1 MAEKKQGEKT
11 SKLVNVTINL
21 PQVYLWNIDKLR
33 EHGLFNSRSEVIRAA
48 IKEFLDRE
56 FGIIDLLDAKT
67 CLGKTT
73 PNTPEE

>member
-1 MAEKKQGEKT
+1 MAELKQGEKT

-33 EHGLFNSRSEVIRAA
+33 EFGLFNSRSEVIRAA

-67 CLGKTT
+67 YLGK
-73 PNTPEE
+73 NTQGSSEE